1 MPDLV
6 VEELSFRYP
15 GAAQPALSRVSLR
28 IPRGEFVLVAGPSGC
43 GKSTLALA
51 LCGVVPGRIRG
62 RCSGSVML
70 DGLALAGLGP
80 AQIAERVGM
89 VFQDPSSQLVT
100 PTVET
105 EVAFG
110 PENMG
115 LPREQIAGRVEQA
128 LAVTGCSRLRR
139 ATTASLSGGE
149 KQRVAIA
156 ATLAMRPQ
164 VLVLDEPCSDLDPAG
179 TQQVLAVIRRLNR
192 EHGMTVVLVE
202 HRIDEVVPWV
212 DRVVLLDRG
221 SVVLDRPAA
230 HAFDDPDRWD
240 DLGVA
245 VPEMVRLA
253 LAVPQLFPGGAP
265 LSVAAAHDALSGTP
279 AGDRIGRWGSST
291 CASIGVRIDG
301 VSETGTD
308 GCPDDPL
315 IRWDGVEVAY
325 EGRPVLSGVDLHARR
340 GDWLA
345 VVGPNGSGKTSL
357 VELAMGF
364 RSPDAGRVQLD
375 GRTVNPSDVSRQT
388 GQLGYLFQAAD
399 SMLFTSSVAD
409 ELGFAL
415 RHRRRGRSRRR
426 VDRSLEHAGTQA
438 RIEDLLELTGLAG
451 RRDADP
457 FTLSAG
463 QRQRLAIAALLVD
476 VPGGLI
482 LDEPT
487 TGQDEGHARAMLQ
500 FLDDLRRRERLTY
513 VMVTHDMRAVAAY
526 ATRVAVLDGGRI
538 VLDGPPGRVFAAADT
553 LAAAHLIPPPVADLH
568 ARLAPAPP
576 DRVMLTLEELLATVD
591 STPLAVAW

>member
-1 MPDLV
+1 MSDLV

-15 GAAQPALSRVSLR
+15 GAAQAALSRVSLR

-51 LCGVVPGRIRG
+51 LCGVVPARIRG

-70 DGLALAGLGP
+70 DGVSLASLGP
-80 AQIAERVGM
+80 AQVAERVGM

-128 LAVTGCSRLRR
+128 LAVTGCAGLRR

-212 DRVVLLDRG
+212 DRIVLLDRG
-221 SVVLDRPAA
+221 RVVLDRPAGD
-230 HAFDDPDRWD
+230 AFDDPDCWD

-245 VPEMVRLA
+245 IPEMVRLA
-253 LAVPQLFPGGAP
+253 LAVPQLFPGGVP
-265 LSVAAAHDALSGTP
+265 RSVAAAHDALSGTA
-279 AGDRIGRWGSST
+279 AGDRIGRWGAST
-291 CASIGVRIDG
+291 GASGAAP
-301 VSETGTD
+301 TD
-308 GCPDDPL
+308 GGPGDPL

-325 EGRPVLSGVDLHARR
+325 EGRPVLSGLDLHARR

-364 RSPDAGRVQLD
+364 RSPDAGRVQLA
-375 GRTVNPSDVSRQT
+375 GRPVDPTDVSRQT
-388 GQLGYLFQAAD
+388 GHLGYLFQAAD

-409 ELGFAL
+409 ELGFAV
-415 RHRRRGRSRRR
+415 RHRRRGRSRRG
-426 VDRSLEHAGTQA
+426 DSSPGQAGAESRARA
-438 RIEDLLELTGLAG
+438 RIEDLLELTGLAD

-476 VPGGLI
+476 VPGALV

-487 TGQDEGHARAMLQ
+487 TGQDEGHSRAMLR
-500 FLDDLRRRERLTY
+500 FLDDLRRREHLTY
-513 VMVTHDMRAVAAY
+513 VMVTHDMRAVATH

-538 VLDGPPGRVFAAADT
+538 VADGPPEQVFAAADT
-553 LAAAHLIPPPVADLH
+553 LAAAHLIPPPVAALH
-568 ARLAPAPP
+568 AGLAPAPP
-576 DRVMLTLEELLATVD
+576 DRVMLTLQELLTTVD
-591 STPLAVAW
+591 STPLAVAR

>member
-1 MPDLV
+1 VPDLA

-15 GAAQPALSRVSLR
+15 GAAQPALSGIDLR
-28 IPRGEFVLVAGPSGC
+28 IPGGQFVLLAGPSGC

-51 LCGVVPGRIRG
+51 MCGLVPARIRG
-62 RCSGSVML
+62 RCTGSVQL
-70 DGLALAGLGP
+70 DGRPLAGLEP
-80 AQIAERVGM
+80 AQVAQRVGM

-110 PENMG
+110 PENLG

-128 LAVTGCSRLRR
+128 LTVTGCAALRR

-156 ATLAMRPQ
+156 ATLAMHPQ
-164 VLVLDEPCSDLDPAG
+164 VLILDEPCSDLDPAG
-179 TQQVLAVIRRLNR
+179 TQEVLAVVRRLNR
-192 EHGMTVVLVE
+192 EQGMTVILVE
-202 HRIDEVVPWV
+202 HRIDEVVAWV

-221 SVVLDRPAA
+221 RVVLDRPAA
-230 HAFDDPDRWD
+230 HAFDEPNGWD
-240 DLGVA
+240 ALGVA
-245 VPEMVRLA
+245 VPEMARLG
-253 LAVPQLFPGGAP
+253 LARPELFPGGPP
-265 LSVAAAHDALSGTP
+265 LSVTAAHDALAGTP
-279 AGDRIGRWGSST
+279 AGERVSRWITRAGDNR
-291 CASIGVRIDG
+291 ADVRVG
-301 VSETGTD
+301 GPSRR
-308 GCPDDPL
+308 DPL
-315 IRWDGVEVAY
+315 VRWSDVDIAHED
-325 EGRPVLSGVDLHARR
+325 RTVLSGLCLEAAR

-345 VVGPNGSGKTSL
+345 VVGANGSGKTSL

-364 RSPDAGRVQLD
+364 RRPDAGRVEVA
-375 GRTVNPSDVSRQT
+375 GRAVDSSDVSRQT

-415 RHRRRGRSRRR
+415 RHRRRGR
-426 VDRSLEHAGTQA
+426 QA
-438 RIEDLLELTGLAG
+438 RADPARDGRDGRSRIDELLALTGLAH
-451 RRDADP
+451 RRGADP

-463 QRQRLAIAALLVD
+463 QRQRLAIASLLVD
-476 VPGGLI
+476 VPGALV

-500 FLDDLRRRERLTY
+500 FLDELRRQRDLTY

-526 ATRVAVLDGGRI
+526 ATRVAVLNGGRI
-538 VLDGPPGRVFAAADT
+538 VLEGPPAQVFAAGAA
-553 LAAAHLIPPPVADLH
+553 LAEAHLVPPPVADLH
-568 ARLAPAPP
+568 ARLADAPP
-576 DRVMLTLEELLATVD
+576 ERVMLTVDELLGALPIA
-591 STPLAVAW
+591 PLAVAR